1 MPLERHFKMTEV
13 LPHEGRLLLL
23 DELLDVDAE
32 NVVCAVTIKAD
43 SMFCD
48 GANGVPSWVGLE
60 YMAQTAS
67 TYSGV
72 DQARAGIRPTIGL
85 LLGSRRY
92 KVDVPFFAIGSR
104 LRVDAHVVLRDDND
118 LVVFDCKIS
127 EGTRVLAQADV
138 KAYRPPDVFAVV
150 RGERI

>member
-1 MPLERHFKMTEV
+1 MPLERRFNMTEV

-23 DELLDVDAE
+23 DEVLDADAE
-32 NVVCAVTIKAD
+32 TVVCSVTIKPD
-43 SMFCD
+43 SMFCE

-67 TYSGV
+67 TYSGL
-72 DQARAGIRPTIGL
+72 DEARAGIRPTIGL

-92 KVDVPFFAIGSR
+92 KVDVPFFPIGAR
-104 LRVDAHVVLRDDND
+104 LRVDARVVLRDDND

-127 EGTRVLAQADV
+127 EGSRVLAQADV
-138 KAYRPPDVFAVV
+138 KAYRPKDVFAIV